1 MESVIYYHRKYGEA
15 AVQFILTIQSKE
27 IGPTH
32 IRRFRNSRIYI
43 PQQTLRRMSQLLNTY
58 TQKKKKT
65 RNFRGKPRLKA
76 MKNAF
81 LPVAF
86 H

>member
-15 AVQFILTIQSKE
+15 AVPFILTIQSKE
-27 IGPTH
+27 IGPSHKFKNLHPPTNVAKNVATIKYLH
-32 IRRFRNSRIYI
+32 S
-43 PQQTLRRMSQLLNTY
+43 
-58 TQKKKKT
+58 KKNP

>member
-1 MESVIYYHRKYGEA
+1 MAKLVSHLSSLLNNPKQRKRS
-15 AVQFILTIQSKE
+15 LTHKTFQNLHP
-27 IGPTH
+27 PTNVAKNVAT
-32 IRRFRNSRIYI
+32 I
-43 PQQTLRRMSQLLNTY
+43 NTY
-58 TQKKKKT
+58 TQKRK